1 MTVKAVFG
9 SVAVITLLAVPVVT
23 NAQHE
28 GMAHPTAAK
37 PNQAMPMQGDAGY
50 VDMMMM
56 HHDQGIEMAKAVV
69 EKGQREDVKAFASKI
84 ISGQQ
89 EEKKE
94 LESYKATLAAGTSGS
109 GGGHEMA
116 GMKDMKGMHD
126 MKDMPEMKKGQQD
139 IKRLQAASSAEA
151 DRLFLAAMAQHHQQA
166 VQMSRKAKP
175 TLKDAKVRA
184 FADRTITKQTQEIGE
199 IKKLQAE
206 KAK

>member
-9 SVAVITLLAVPVVT
+9 SAAVITLLAVPAVT

-28 GMAHPTAAK
+28 GMGHPAAAK
-37 PNQAMPMQGDAGY
+37 PNQAMPMQGDAAY

-89 EEKKE
+89 EDKKE
-94 LESYKATLAAGTSGS
+94 LESYKATLAAGTSGR

-116 GMKDMKGMHD
+116 GMKD

-139 IKRLQAASSAEA
+139 IERLQAASGAEA
-151 DRLFLAAMAQHHQQA
+151 DRLFLAAMTQHHQQA

-184 FADRTITKQTQEIGE
+184 FADKTITKQTQEIGE